1 MRFFHIGCFII
12 ATLALS
18 TGFATQLERSK
29 FMTALLEQPLP
40 KIRDCAKQGLVAYQN
55 TLSLVYL
62 DDQRSDHDADKVK
75 AYTWA
80 YLALYQLKHRDKQNF
95 LIQQQ
100 AEFVTAISKQL
111 TDHEIRR
118 AKHLAQTYYELYG
131 KHWPK
136 VPVMRNESFPSQCK
150 LELLEKHA

>member
-1 MRFFHIGCFII
+1 MRFFHLGCFI
-12 ATLALS
+12 ALTFALS
-18 TGFATQLERSK
+18 TGFATQFERSK

-75 AYTWA
+75 AYAWA
-80 YLALYQLKHRDKQNF
+80 YLALYQLKHRDKKSF

-100 AEFVTAISKQL
+100 VEFVSAISKQL
-111 TDHEIRR
+111 TDREVRR

-136 VPVMRNESFPSQCK
+136 VPVLSRERFPQHCK
-150 LELLEKHA
+150 ISSK